1 MSLSFFVH
9 GLEAISIHCPKFTRR
24 VSSAIRIIHDSF
36 DARECSDAT
45 ATALLDEAGFDDMFS
60 SVGSSSSHNPVIEKE
75 LEDLTT
81 GNATRLFQNTFPTL
95 LESYVKAPPLPKNSL
110 EDDWVEVQPYE
121 EQLYGLG
128 HDTYR
133 LF

>member
-1 MSLSFFVH
+1 MSLFFH
-9 GLEAISIHCPKFTRR
+9 GLEAISIHCPKLGRRFT
-24 VSSAIRIIHDSF
+24 SALRIINDSF
-36 DARECSDAT
+36 DARECSNAT
-45 ATALLDEAGFDDMFS
+45 ATALLDEAGFDDMFT

-75 LEDLTT
+75 LEDLAT

-95 LESYVKAPPLPKNSL
+95 QESYVTAPPPPKNSL
-110 EDDWVEVQPYE
+110 EDDWVAVEPYE
-121 EQLYGLG
+121 EQLYAFG

>member
-1 MSLSFFVH
+1 MSLFFH
-9 GLEAISIHCPKFTRR
+9 GLESISIHCPKLGRRFTA
-24 VSSAIRIIHDSF
+24 AIRIIQDSF
-36 DARECSDAT
+36 DARECSNDT
-45 ATALLDEAGFDDMFS
+45 ATALLDEAGFDDMFT

-75 LEDLTT
+75 LEDLAT

-95 LESYVKAPPLPKNSL
+95 QESYVTAPHPSKNSL
-110 EDDWVEVQPYE
+110 EDDWVAVQPYE
-121 EQLYGLG
+121 EQLYALG

>member
-1 MSLSFFVH
+1 MSLFFH
-9 GLEAISIHCPKFTRR
+9 GLEAISIHCPKLGRRFT
-24 VSSAIRIIHDSF
+24 SAIRIINDAF
-36 DARECSDAT
+36 DAHECSNAT
-45 ATALLDEAGFDDMFS
+45 ATALLDQAGFDDMFS

>member
-75 LEDLTT
+75 L
-81 GNATRLFQNTFPTL
+81 
-95 LESYVKAPPLPKNSL
+95 
-110 EDDWVEVQPYE
+110 
-121 EQLYGLG
+121 
-128 HDTYR
+128 
-133 LF
+133 

>member
-9 GLEAISIHCPKFTRR
+9 GLEAISIHCPKFARR
-24 VSSAIRIIHDSF
+24 LSSAVRIINDSF
-36 DARECSDAT
+36 DARECSNST
-45 ATALLDEAGFDDMFS
+45 ATALLNEAGFDDMFS
-60 SVGSSSSHNPVIEKE
+60 SVGSSSSHNPVMEKE
-75 LEDLTT
+75 LDDLAT
-81 GNATRLFQNTFPTL
+81 GNATRLYQNTFPTL
-95 LESYVKAPPLPKNSL
+95 LESYVKAPPQPKNSL

-121 EQLYGLG
+121 EQLYALG

>member
-1 MSLSFFVH
+1 MSLFFH
-9 GLEAISIHCPKFTRR
+9 GLEAVSVHCPKLTRR
-24 VSSAIRIIHDSF
+24 FSSAIRIINDAF
-36 DARECSDAT
+36 DARECSADT

-60 SVGSSSSHNPVIEKE
+60 SVGSSSSHNPLIEKE
-75 LEDLTT
+75 LEDLST
-81 GNATRLFQNTFPTL
+81 GNATRLFHNTFPTL

-121 EQLYGLG
+121 EQLYALG